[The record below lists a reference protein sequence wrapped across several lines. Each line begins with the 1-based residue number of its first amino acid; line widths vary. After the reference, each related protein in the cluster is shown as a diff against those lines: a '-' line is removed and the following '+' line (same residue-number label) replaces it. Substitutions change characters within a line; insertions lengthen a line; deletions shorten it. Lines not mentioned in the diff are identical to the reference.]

1 MKRVVLVTTL
11 AAVLVIL
18 MPAEGLAGDPVYTAA
33 SILRGEAPADC
44 LKCRELTACALV
56 RDLNKGVNL
65 RQRWYGWRN
74 AREQD
79 VALIEKALA
88 DPKFCRQFPDCRFV
102 GNGRD
107 LETWSRKGWIN
118 ASVRSI
124 AYCGSNGC
132 TVCVP
137 ALQPET
143 KAE

>member
-1 MKRVVLVTTL
+1 MKRAAFIAILTT
-11 AAVLVIL
+11 VLVIL
-18 MPAEGLAGDPVYTAA
+18 MPSEGLAGDPLYTAA

-44 LKCRELTACALV
+44 IKCRELTACALV
-56 RDLNKGVNL
+56 RDLNRGVNL

-79 VALIEKALA
+79 LRLIETAMT
-88 DPKFCRQFPDCRFV
+88 DPKLCRQFPDCRFV

-107 LETWSRKGWIN
+107 LEVWSRKGWVN

-124 AYCGSNGC
+124 AYCSSHGC

-137 ALQPET
+137 VVPPEA